1 MSDTKQQKALFLQSK
16 HGQFAVGPHSIPK
29 PGKDEILIQ
38 VYSAALNPVD
48 YKIQEHGVYVE
59 NYPAILGEDIAGI
72 VVEVGEG
79 VHHIV
84 KGDRVFSHGQ
94 FTNHKSG
101 FQQFTLCD
109 ADLTAKIPDNL
120 GYDEAAT
127 IPLAF
132 DTASTGLYNSNIYGL
147 GLTPPWVENGIG
159 VYSGT
164 PIVILGG
171 SSAVGSCAIQLARLS
186 GFSPIITTAS
196 KKHEKYL
203 KSLGATHVFLR
214 DLSANEL
221 KSLVSDHTSGPI
233 KYVYDAISLPET
245 QQIGWSLLGPKGR
258 LVLTL
263 PASVEEKEGKERV
276 AIRTFGSP
284 HADENKPLCKGL
296 WATLSEWLEAGTI
309 KPLDYEVLPNGLE
322 GIVEGLER
330 MKKGQV
336 SGKKLVAHPQDT
348 K

>member
-16 HGQFAVGPHSIPK
+16 QGQFAVGPHNIPK
-29 PGKDEILIQ
+29 PGKDEVLIQ

-48 YKIQEHGVYVE
+48 YKVQEHGLYIE

-79 VHHIV
+79 VHHIA

-94 FTNHKSG
+94 FTNHGSA
-101 FQQFTLCD
+101 FQQFTLSV
-109 ADLTAKIPDNL
+109 ADFTTKIPNNL

-127 IPLAF
+127 IPLAL
-132 DTASTGLYNSNIYGL
+132 DTASTGLYNSNRYGL
-147 GLTPPWVENGIG
+147 GLTPPWVESGIG
-159 VYSGT
+159 MYSET

-171 SSAVGSCAIQLARLS
+171 SSAVGSYAIQLARLS

-196 KKHEKYL
+196 EKHEKYL
-203 KSLGATHVFLR
+203 MTLGATHVLSR
-214 DLSANEL
+214 HLSANEL
-221 KSLVSDHTSGPI
+221 KTHVNKHASGPI
-233 KYVYDAISLPET
+233 KYVYDPISLPET
-245 QQIGWSLLGPKGR
+245 QQIGWSLLDQKGR

-284 HADENKPLCKGL
+284 HANENKPLCKGL
-296 WATLSEWLEAGTI
+296 WATLSKWLEAGI
-309 KPLDYEVLPNGLE
+309 IQPLNYEVLPNGLE
-322 GIVEGLER
+322 GIVEGLDR